1 MKPVPQK
8 KRPFWVRKAV
18 FWSNSIN
25 PALGFGVN
33 SKHTYFLP
41 DGLAQN

>member
-1 MKPVPQK
+1 MFFEEKS
-8 KRPFWVRKAV
+8 PFLSEKAV